1 MFKNYLKIAFRNI
14 VRQKGYSVINIFGL
28 AVALT
33 CVLFILLW
41 VQDELSYDRFF
52 PNADR
57 LYRVVRV
64 NENSKNERT
73 PPVLAS
79 NLKNE
84 YPEISDVSRFR
95 SIRTY
100 LKIDNR
106 FFGDQIIAYA
116 DPTFF
121 DLFTF
126 NFIEGNA
133 AEGIQNNSSILL
145 TRSCVQKYFGDTD
158 PLGKLIKIKGLK
170 DYVVSGVIEDVPQN
184 SHFKFDC
191 VMNFD
196 SRDKMLES
204 MFGENS
210 WRINAY
216 STYVLLKE
224 GANVS
229 TLNSKI
235 KDIIKRHNEKSE
247 SEIYLQKVTDINLH
261 PLEEEGNLKYLYIF
275 STIALFILI
284 IACINFM
291 NLSTA
296 RSSTRTKE
304 IGIKKVIGVRRS
316 SLIKQFL
323 GESFILTI
331 ISVLIALIMVELLLP
346 YFDQISGKHIELANL
361 LNLKMFFLL
370 LTITIVTTILAGG
383 YPAMYLSSLMPST
396 LLNKMTVSGRFA
408 VLFRKYMVI
417 VQFAISILLIV
428 GVLVVYNQLSFMTNA
443 DLGYNKEQS
452 LYFTAP
458 DDYVKN
464 FESIRQE
471 LLTNPNII
479 NATVG
484 TPPMFID
491 ISVDNVLW
499 QGKNDKDATTFVVYH
514 VGPEYVKTLGLK
526 ILKGRDFSKN
536 ISTDYNY
543 AYIINEEAAKVI
555 GAPVIDKK
563 IIFPDDLIKS
573 SGKVIGIV
581 KNFHLSSFHEK
592 IAPVVLDINYDW
604 VNSIIVRVNFHN
616 ISSTLKFLESKWKER
631 IKDRPFEYTFF
642 EDKINNFYKKEN
654 QMAKLLGT
662 FSTLAIIIACLG
674 LFGLITFITERRTK
688 EISIRKVLGSGVSEI
703 IYLLIKE
710 FVRWIIIANVV
721 AIPVAYILMNKWL
734 QNYAYRINISW
745 WIFAL
750 SGGIALIIALATV
763 SIQVMKAATANPVE
777 SLRYE

>member
-1 MFKNYLKIAFRNI
+1 
-14 VRQKGYSVINIFGL
+14 
-28 AVALT
+28 
-33 CVLFILLW
+33 
-41 VQDELSYDRFF
+41 
-52 PNADR
+52 
-57 LYRVVRV
+57 
-64 NENSKNERT
+64 
-73 PPVLAS
+73 
-79 NLKNE
+79 
-84 YPEISDVSRFR
+84 
-95 SIRTY
+95 
-100 LKIDNR
+100 
-106 FFGDQIIAYA
+106 
-116 DPTFF
+116 
-121 DLFTF
+121 
-126 NFIEGNA
+126 
-133 AEGIQNNSSILL
+133 
-145 TRSCVQKYFGDTD
+145 
-158 PLGKLIKIKGLK
+158 
-170 DYVVSGVIEDVPQN
+170 
-184 SHFKFDC
+184 
-191 VMNFD
+191 MNFD

-428 GVLVVYNQLSFMTNA
+428 GVLVVYKQLSFMTNA
-443 DLGYNKEQS
+443 DLGYNKDQS

-592 IAPVVLDINYDW
+592 IAPVVLDINYNW